1 MSSSTFPKD
10 ATLVSTLASALFF
23 QIPHLLRRSAG
34 MSTIDIQMLRY
45 THTHRN
51 KHCMCSDTHRSGHKT
66 SERTQRFGFFSVRL
80 IAAGTMTVKTFRGK
94 TGVRVKSC
102 DYICEK
108 EVLLTGCR
116 TAFLFPLQV
125 LKWRNPPLNL

>member
-1 MSSSTFPKD
+1 
-10 ATLVSTLASALFF
+10 
-23 QIPHLLRRSAG
+23 
-34 MSTIDIQMLRY
+34 
-45 THTHRN
+45 
-51 KHCMCSDTHRSGHKT
+51 MCLDTHKSGHKM

-80 IAAGTMTVKTFRGK
+80 IAAGAMTVKTFRGK

-125 LKWRNPPLNL
+125 IKWRNPPLNL